1 MNTNFHV
8 ATRLALILIFLW
20 LFGCSQQEDS
30 KSAQPMTEPA
40 TSSPEVTSSPGD
52 SDAPADTPPAESSS
66 TVSESSDTATAVV
79 DTPAATSDPM
89 NDSDKTAAP
98 AAAPQQDAGDHTDQL
113 ALARKSGC
121 LACHG
126 VDKKLVGPAWRDVS
140 KRYKDDPDAKTKLI
154 TKVSKGGRGNW
165 TEVVGT
171 AAMPPYSPRVSDDN
185 IAKLVEFVLSLEK

>member
-1 MNTNFHV
+1 MNINFHV
-8 ATRLALILIFLW
+8 AARLALILIFLG
-20 LFGCSQQEDS
+20 LLGCSQQEDS
-30 KSAQPMTEPA
+30 RSDQSTSDQAMTSPEA
-40 TSSPEVTSSPGD
+40 TSPSGD
-52 SDAPADTPPAESSS
+52 NDAPADTPPAESSS
-66 TVSESSDTATAVV
+66 TVSETSDTATAVV
-79 DTPAATSDPM
+79 DTPVATSESM
-89 NDSDKTAAP
+89 NDSGTTEAP
-98 AAAPQQDAGDHTDQL
+98 AAAPQQDAGDHEEQL

-121 LACHG
+121 LACHA

-140 KRYKDDPDAKTKLI
+140 KRYKDDPEAKSKLI